1 MKLATAVFGCLA
13 FAGQAIA
20 QTATTTAAYTATVDP
35 FTMPTSSVPVPG
47 QYYEITWTPTS
58 GGTVD
63 LYLNNWLQGTPS
75 VITTSTGFAYCML

>member
-1 MKLATAVFGCLA
+1 MKLATAILSGLVL
-13 FAGQAIA
+13 AGQAIA
-20 QTATTTAAYTATVDP
+20 QTATTSTTTAAVDP

-75 VITTSTGFAYCML
+75 VITTSTGFAYCMP